1 MNTLPSVFV
10 SHPHRFRLSKKHL
23 LDMAVSTTHFSH
35 LKGLSQVSI
44 TSSPSPPHPPSPH
57 RVVQNLA
64 LGTSQ
69 PESRL

>member
-10 SHPHRFRLSKKHL
+10 SHPHRFRLSKKHF

-44 TSSPSPPHPPSPH
+44 TSSPPAPSP
-57 RVVQNLA
+57 QP
-64 LGTSQ
+64 SQ
-69 PESRL
+69 SGPKLSSGHQPA

>member
-1 MNTLPSVFV
+1 MNTLPSVFE

-44 TSSPSPPHPPSPH
+44 TSSPPIPP
-57 RVVQNLA
+57 A
-64 LGTSQ
+64 LTEWSKT
-69 PESRL
+69 